1 MGSGDK
7 VHFLLPL
14 LIPYSPLPSFP
25 SCRATV
31 AVTKCKSSEKRFMT
45 TVGRN
50 ELNTSGSYKFTDG
63 RKNMKVKKTALII
76 CNDGKEYWITQKQ
89 FWNMVREGV
98 VVQTGNFPLTGRF
111 RGRDDQLL
119 ITIQH
124 TVLNKATPIHTGE
137 VLRILRLRKN
147 KG

>member
-1 MGSGDK
+1 M
-7 VHFLLPL
+7 
-14 LIPYSPLPSFP
+14 
-25 SCRATV
+25 
-31 AVTKCKSSEKRFMT
+31 VTF
-45 TVGRN
+45 GRN
-50 ELNTSGSYKFTDG
+50 ELNTSGSQKFTYG
-63 RKNMKVKKTALII
+63 RTNMKVKKTALII

-98 VVQTGNFPLTGRF
+98 VVQTDNHPLTGRF

-137 VLRILRLRKN
+137 VLRFIRMRKN

>member
-1 MGSGDK
+1 MSAFD
-7 VHFLLPL
+7 
-14 LIPYSPLPSFP
+14 
-25 SCRATV
+25 
-31 AVTKCKSSEKRFMT
+31 
-45 TVGRN
+45 RN
-50 ELNTSGSYKFTDG
+50 ELDTLNSREFTDG
-63 RKNMKVKKTALII
+63 RTNMKVKKTALII

-98 VVQTGNFPLTGRF
+98 VVQTDNHPLTGRF

-137 VLRILRLRKN
+137 VLRIIRMRKN

>member
-1 MGSGDK
+1 MPHSD
-7 VHFLLPL
+7 
-14 LIPYSPLPSFP
+14 
-25 SCRATV
+25 
-31 AVTKCKSSEKRFMT
+31 VTTF
-45 TVGRN
+45 GGN
-50 ELNTSGSYKFTDG
+50 ELKISGSCKFTDS
-63 RKNMKVKKTALII
+63 RTNMKVKKTALII

-98 VVQTGNFPLTGRF
+98 VVQTGNHPLTGRF

>member
-1 MGSGDK
+1 
-7 VHFLLPL
+7 
-14 LIPYSPLPSFP
+14 
-25 SCRATV
+25 
-31 AVTKCKSSEKRFMT
+31 MT

-50 ELNTSGSYKFTDG
+50 ELNASDSYKFTNG

-98 VVQTGNFPLTGRF
+98 VVQTGNYPLTGRF

>member
-1 MGSGDK
+1 M
-7 VHFLLPL
+7 
-14 LIPYSPLPSFP
+14 
-25 SCRATV
+25 ATY
-31 AVTKCKSSEKRFMT
+31 
-45 TVGRN
+45 GLN
-50 ELNTSGSYKFTDG
+50 ELNTSDSYKFTDG
-63 RKNMKVKKTALII
+63 RENMKVKKTALII
-76 CNDGKEYWITQKQ
+76 CNDGKEYWTTQKQ

>member
-1 MGSGDK
+1 MEDGGWK
-7 VHFLLPL
+7 IAIFNP
-14 LIPYSPLPSFP
+14 PSSILHLRLS
-25 SCRATV
+25 SCRRPV
-31 AVTKCKSSEKRFMT
+31 AVTKCPGSEKRYVT

-50 ELNTSGSYKFTDG
+50 ELNASGSYKFTNG

-98 VVQTGNFPLTGRF
+98 VVQTGNYPLTGRF

>member
-1 MGSGDK
+1 MIRSSILNPR
-7 VHFLLPL
+7 F
-14 LIPYSPLPSFP
+14 SPCRPP
-25 SCRATV
+25 VIVTQCRARGKIHLIT
-31 AVTKCKSSEKRFMT
+31 F
-45 TVGRN
+45 GQN
-50 ELNTSGSYKFTDG
+50 ELNISGSYKFTHS
-63 RKNMKVKKTALII
+63 RTNMKVKKTALII

-98 VVQTGNFPLTGRF
+98 VVQTGNHPLTGRF

>member
-1 MGSGDK
+1 MIT
-7 VHFLLPL
+7 F
-14 LIPYSPLPSFP
+14 
-25 SCRATV
+25 
-31 AVTKCKSSEKRFMT
+31 
-45 TVGRN
+45 GRN
-50 ELNTSGSYKFTDG
+50 ELKTSGYSQFTDS
-63 RKNMKVKKTALII
+63 RTNMKVKKTALII

-98 VVQTGNFPLTGRF
+98 VVQTGNQPLTGRF

-124 TVLNKATPIHTGE
+124 TVLNKATPNHTGE
-137 VLRILRLRKN
+137 VLRIIRLRKN